1 MIFIPLFRGACG
13 APRLLPGWERR
24 GQIPP
29 LPSVRNQRN
38 KTTPSHWI
46 PARTR
51 GFLGSG
57 FVFPFPFLPH
67 PPHSLSTFPSLP
79 FPFFFSKD
87 TRSCSILFS
96 QLEFSGLGSERRF
109 KNKTKQKQ
117 QQKKK
122 PTKPQKR
129 IKAEAHPKHQP
140 KKKSLELR
148 REAGGCRSRSPRGAV
163 GDGEGGN
170 ASLRHL

>member
-1 MIFIPLFRGACG
+1 MQIPIPRRGRNKENPKPTKAETPEKKKKTTKNLYFGFFFSSLIFIPLFRGACG

-24 GQIPP
+24 GRIPP

-57 FVFPFPFLPH
+57 FVFPFPFLP

-109 KNKTKQKQ
+109 KNKTKTKRKNQ
-117 QQKKK
+117 QN
-122 PTKPQKR
+122 
-129 IKAEAHPKHQP
+129 PKN
-140 KKKSLELR
+140 E
-148 REAGGCRSRSPRGAV
+148 
-163 GDGEGGN
+163 
-170 ASLRHL
+170 